1 MSETVKYISVT
12 SPTLILKIN
21 GKRHKAVNGV
31 FESLNEADER
41 ELDKMIRTMPHIRVE
56 VRKVDLAEAAAKA
69 KAIVDKT
76 PKAAIQGPVT
86 SGTQAAAVLRDA
98 KKQQE
103 SQTLTGLDNAVN
115 TTTKPAPKKI
125 EVTEMPV
132 EAPPKGSLKNLFKS

>member
-1 MSETVKYISVT
+1 MTQVKYIAVS
-12 SPTLILKIN
+12 SPTLTLKIN

-31 FESLNEADER
+31 FETLSATDEA

-56 VRKVDLAEAAAKA
+56 VRKVDLEEAAAKA

-76 PKAAIQGPVT
+76 PKAAINGVVT

-103 SQTLTGLDNAVN
+103 SQTLTGLDNAIN
-115 TTTKPAPKKI
+115 TSTKPAQGAPL
-125 EVTEMPV
+125 EVTEVPV
-132 EAPPKGSLKNLFKS
+132 AAPPAGSFLGKFKN